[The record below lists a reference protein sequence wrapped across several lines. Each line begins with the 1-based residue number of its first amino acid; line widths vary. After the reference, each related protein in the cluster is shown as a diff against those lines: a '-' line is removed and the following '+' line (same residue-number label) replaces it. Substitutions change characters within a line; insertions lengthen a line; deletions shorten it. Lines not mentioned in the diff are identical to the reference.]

1 MKQEFYSI
9 TWLKCKGVI
18 LLGKRRLG
26 QTGLEV
32 SIIGFGGIPIQ
43 RVDQEMATELFEQA
57 YKKRNKLY

>member
-18 LLGKRRLG
+18 LLEKRRLG

>member
-9 TWLKCKGVI
+9 TRLKCKGVI
-18 LLGKRRLG
+18 LLEKRRLG

-43 RVDQEMATELFEQA
+43 RVDQEMATELFEQD